1 MQEEENIE
9 YFSMNIKIF
18 KVGFGIYDNS
28 AGVFVYSCRFPIYVR
43 RLRQYQT
50 IQEK

>member
-18 KVGFGIYDNS
+18 KVGFGICDNS
-28 AGVFVYSCRFPIYVR
+28 VGVFRVKRAVH
-43 RLRQYQT
+43 
-50 IQEK
+50 